1 MTRVVL
7 IDSSVNATHPHL
19 AGAVIECG
27 PAFDAEG
34 CAHTAPLRDQLGH
47 GTAAAAAVHEL
58 APEAVLHIVRVFE
71 ENPRCTFAALLAAL
85 EYALGAG
92 AEIVNLSLGTPLASH
107 APACERLV
115 ARFKVAGIALVAPV
129 SFEGIASFPG
139 VLPGVWGVKED
150 AQLPRDAPVAKEWGG
165 RLIWHASPFPRPL
178 PGLDPARNLHG
189 ASMAAAN
196 LSGWLARRLVRGE
209 GLPSSSR

>member
-19 AGAVIECG
+19 AGAVLECG

-34 CAHTAPLRDQLGH
+34 QAATAPLRDQLGH
-47 GTAAAAAVHEL
+47 GTAAAAAIHDL
-58 APEAVLHIVRVFE
+58 APSAVLHIVRVFDAK
-71 ENPRCTFAALLAAL
+71 PRCTFTALLKAL
-85 EYALGAG
+85 EYAADCGASV
-92 AEIVNLSLGTPLASH
+92 VNLSLGTPLASH

-115 ARFKVAGIALVAPV
+115 ARFKAAGVALVAPV
-129 SFEGIASFPG
+129 SFEGIVSFPG
-139 VLPGVWGVKED
+139 VLPGVFGVKED
-150 AQLPRDAPVAKEWGG
+150 ASLPREKPELKDWGG
-165 RLIWHASPFPRPL
+165 RVIWHASPFPRAL

-196 LSGWLARRLVRGE
+196 FTGWFAQRLCCGE
-209 GLPSSSR
+209 APPSSSR